1 MHHGV
6 CLALTARCVHRLQAP
21 VGAVQRRLQALL
33 AEWPEHPLLVQL
45 QDICS
50 RILTLPACGPLKAA
64 LTGVELLLSR
74 AQTWEEGA
82 ASHVSL
88 SAQLQMCAA
97 LATRWRSAEVNAWPH
112 ALAAVTRAAADA
124 ANSTWFPLHRLMCSV
139 QPPEQPEEAAVW
151 LRSIATALEEFL
163 RGASLGE
170 FERRVTLLWAF
181 YGHATLD
188 AAASPAW
195 APLAA
200 LLCTLHRYYLQ
211 FVDDVNRVLDAAR
224 LPIEAKLKDHVKLA
238 KWEVRPLAPA
248 GLAQRCCNPS
258 PYGCG
263 IYAASTSQGIAYN
276 CAAVWVGATTLCVST
291 QSCRHIHIILAS
303 CAYQSVARAGPR
315 VPRVALLE

>member
-1 MHHGV
+1 M
-6 CLALTARCVHRLQAP
+6 LTFRLPQTSRGAADKLRLSHINASCADGSMRCPLQAP

-45 QDICS
+45 QNICN

-88 SAQLQMCAA
+88 SAQLQLCAA
-97 LATRWRSAEVNAWPH
+97 LAMRWRSAEVNAWSH
-112 ALAAVTRAAADA
+112 ALATVTRAAADS
-124 ANSTWFPLHRLMCSV
+124 ANATWFPLHRLMCGV
-139 QPPEQPEEAAVW
+139 LPPQQPDEAAVW

-170 FERRVTLLWAF
+170 FERRVMLLWAF
-181 YGHATLD
+181 YGHVANDAT
-188 AAASPAW
+188 ASPAW
-195 APLAA
+195 APLAS

-211 FVDDVNRVLDAAR
+211 FVDDVNRVLDAER
-224 LPIEAKLKDHVKLA
+224 LPIEAKLKDHVKLS
-238 KWEVRPLAPA
+238 KWEVRPRTLA
-248 GLAQRCCNPS
+248 GMVHRCCNPS

-263 IYAASTSQGIAYN
+263 YMPPARPKGLHTAARQFG
-276 CAAVWVGATTLCVST
+276 WV
-291 QSCRHIHIILAS
+291 
-303 CAYQSVARAGPR
+303 P
-315 VPRVALLE
+315 